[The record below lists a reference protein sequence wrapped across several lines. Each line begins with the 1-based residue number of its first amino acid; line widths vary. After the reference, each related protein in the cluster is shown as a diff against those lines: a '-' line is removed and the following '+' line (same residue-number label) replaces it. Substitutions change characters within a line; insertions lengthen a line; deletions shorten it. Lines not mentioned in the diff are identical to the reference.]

1 MEDIHV
7 KEQLHPLSSK
17 DRKINK
23 QKITCQ
29 THIFMCEKPP
39 ISGIPGYLA
48 VSVCCCFFFSF
59 YFDFGQQN
67 SLPPLTVR
75 RWSSIWEIILF
86 SPLQLAYQFI
96 SLSFQ
101 ITKTFIYIKA
111 MKWKRTLQLLQKWS
125 ISRNNNYNL
134 YS

>member
-75 RWSSIWEIILF
+75 R
-86 SPLQLAYQFI
+86 
-96 SLSFQ
+96 
-101 ITKTFIYIKA
+101 
-111 MKWKRTLQLLQKWS
+111 
-125 ISRNNNYNL
+125 
-134 YS
+134 

>member
-7 KEQLHPLSSK
+7 KEQLHPLSFK

-39 ISGIPGYLA
+39 IS
-48 VSVCCCFFFSF
+48 VSLLIWLFLFVVVCFFFS
-59 YFDFGQQN
+59 FDFGQQN
-67 SLPPLTVR
+67 SFPPLTVR